1 MIQIGNK
8 ISNIRKKVK
17 KSQNMQARS
26 LLIKSSTNAHNIS
39 CSVFGIQSVR
49 WRKPRWLPMAQS
61 KVFKVPERKKVPEA
75 EAEELMRLDK
85 NYK

>member
-1 MIQIGNK
+1 
-8 ISNIRKKVK
+8 
-17 KSQNMQARS
+17 MQARS
-26 LLIKSSTNAHNIS
+26 LLIKSSLDYASSNAHNIS